1 MSIGVQEGLTLA
13 EDEGEKQ
20 KEQMEKMEEEM
31 KPLTD
36 WLKDTALKDQIEKAT
51 LSNRLTDSPCALVA
65 TQYGW

>member
-1 MSIGVQEGLTLA
+1 MTLA

-20 KEQMEKMEEEM
+20 KEQMERMEEEM

-36 WLKDTALKDQIEKAT
+36 WLKETALKDQIEKAT